1 VWSRARPAKGD
12 CKIRG
17 FEQEGKAIFCGKV
30 KRKKQEHEALGE
42 EDEIES
48 EVPDD
53 KVEECRRASRQKG
66 WWKCGDVEAKLN
78 TVNMTAWVHKECDII
93 KTGALTKLQEAWD
106 SSEQKDEC
114 MVCLDDLERAYWMST
129 EIGQLGGYGF
139 QGMALG
145 VDGSCKDGRMG
156 AGCCKFR
163 KDGEDR
169 RARVGREEE
178 GASSN
183 RPELGGVV
191 LALQSA
197 ALSEDALVLCDNE
210 AVLRVIK
217 KWVGQGGKATLA
229 TAPDA
234 DILREIVCLL
244 TQRVRAGRATFLI
257 KVKSHRGEPINERA
271 DTLAEEGRGMSDDD
285 KRWDDRTD
293 RMTFE
298 VRRGDATVS
307 SAWTNSVRNAFRK
320 QAGWANCRE
329 QERQQQSNGQLVC
342 GIVTTNAGYRHH
354 RKERRLQRAGVSKIK
369 GSGARSALKIWIREE
384 WGDLRRALGAR
395 TFFSEKG

>member
-1 VWSRARPAKGD
+1 MG
-12 CKIRG
+12 
-17 FEQEGKAIFCGKV
+17 
-30 KRKKQEHEALGE
+30 
-42 EDEIES
+42 
-48 EVPDD
+48 
-53 KVEECRRASRQKG
+53 
-66 WWKCGDVEAKLN
+66 
-78 TVNMTAWVHKECDII
+78 
-93 KTGALTKLQEAWD
+93 
-106 SSEQKDEC
+106 
-114 MVCLDDLERAYWMST
+114 T

-139 QGMALG
+139 QGVALG

-163 KDGEDR
+163 KEGEDR

-197 ALSEDALVLCDNE
+197 ALSEDSLLLCDNE

-217 KWVGQGGKATLA
+217 KWVGQEGKATLA

-307 SAWTNSVRNAFRK
+307 SVWTNSVRNAFRK
-320 QAGWANCRE
+320 QAGWAKLQGARAAAAKHWTARVWYRHNQRWLQVLKEGTEASKSGSFKDERE
-329 QERQQQSNGQLVC
+329 WGKKCFQDLDQRRMGRPATSTWSTDFLLREGSSREEIGKLLKSKSIPWQRRRKLLQVVTGTFPCGHQLV
-342 GIVTTNAGYRHH
+342 
-354 RKERRLQRAGVSKIK
+354 
-369 GSGARSALKIWIREE
+369 
-384 WGDLRRALGAR
+384 
-395 TFFSEKG
+395 